1 MVDHLH
7 YRCLRIAEPLE
18 RPLERKGMAGE
29 VIDRKA
35 EDPSHGSKTLEQ
47 TCLANSEVSTHDRA
61 TLLSLP
67 NELIQLILDLFPIR
81 SLLPLTLVCRRIHDI
96 IARLIHYRLNALIS
110 AIEPDNIFL
119 ECYHPVCKPVGRY
132 LKCAHL
138 HTDVLTN
145 GVTPRCNDITQNDWH
160 HRQSDSSQFSSVGY
174 LGRLKESYTHFHP
187 LCYAGPWINTN
198 MHTAPP
204 QRYIPVGSLSSE
216 QSDSTLIRGSIF
228 LDENELF
235 SQLITGVWLGRQ
247 NRQMCLLDGGVLRLW
262 RQWLGDMD
270 RRGKF
275 AEQLAP
281 RRGLAEGCGSGGESY
296 CTLKVG
302 SENSDDE
309 SPVYPLEDH
318 SVVWLGEKRAGL
330 KFRACQ
336 RRRTENLSFAYD
348 SRSDEA
354 YEDGNDD
361 GNNVVCYDV
370 EIEG

>member
-1 MVDHLH
+1 MLT
-7 YRCLRIAEPLE
+7 AAKP
-18 RPLERKGMAGE
+18 
-29 VIDRKA
+29 
-35 EDPSHGSKTLEQ
+35 
-47 TCLANSEVSTHDRA
+47 STHHRA

-81 SLLPLTLVCRRIHDI
+81 SLLPLTLVCHRIHDI
-96 IARLIHYRLNALIS
+96 ITRLIHYRLNALVS

-145 GVTPRCNDITQNDWH
+145 GACPHSNDTTQKDWH
-160 HRQSDSSQFSSVGY
+160 LHRSQIDSSKFSSVGY

-187 LCYAGPWINTN
+187 LCHTGPWINTN

-204 QRYIPVGSLSSE
+204 PRYIPVGSLSSE
-216 QSDSTLIRGSIF
+216 QTHSTLIRGSIF

-235 SQLITGVWLGRQ
+235 SQLITGIWLGRQ
-247 NRQMCLLDGGVLRLW
+247 NRQICLLDGGVLRLW

-275 AEQLAP
+275 AGKMASTSP
-281 RRGLAEGCGSGGESY
+281 AKGYGGGGGKSY
-296 CTLKVG
+296 YTLEVG
-302 SENSDDE
+302 SENRGGE

-336 RRRTENLSFAYD
+336 QRRTENLSFTDD
-348 SRSDEA
+348 SGSDEA
-354 YEDGNDD
+354 DEGDNDD
-361 GNNVVCYDV
+361 GNNPVCYDV
-370 EIEG
+370 EIEELLVRTTTLLLAADKGFWVQ

>member
-1 MVDHLH
+1 MLTA
-7 YRCLRIAEPLE
+7 AE
-18 RPLERKGMAGE
+18 A
-29 VIDRKA
+29 
-35 EDPSHGSKTLEQ
+35 
-47 TCLANSEVSTHDRA
+47 STHHGA

-81 SLLPLTLVCRRIHDI
+81 SLLPLTLVCHRIHDI
-96 IARLIHYRLNALIS
+96 IARLIHSRLNALVS

-132 LKCAHL
+132 LKCAHM

-145 GVTPRCNDITQNDWH
+145 GARPHRNDITQNDWH
-160 HRQSDSSQFSSVGY
+160 HRQFDSSEFSSVGY

-187 LCYAGPWINTN
+187 LCHTGPWINTN

-204 QRYIPVGSLSSE
+204 PRYIPVGSLSSE
-216 QSDSTLIRGSIF
+216 QSDSMLIRGSIF

-247 NRQMCLLDGGVLRLW
+247 NRQISLLDGGVLRLW

-275 AEQLAP
+275 EGQMAS
-281 RRGLAEGCGSGGESY
+281 RGPAKGCGSGGESY
-296 CTLKVG
+296 YTLKVG
-302 SENSDDE
+302 SGNSDGE

-336 RRRTENLSFAYD
+336 QRRTEGLLFADD
-348 SRSDEA
+348 SGSDEVD
-354 YEDGNDD
+354 EGDNDD
-361 GNNVVCYDV
+361 GNNPVCYDV
-370 EIEG
+370 EIEELLVQTTALLLAADKGFWIQ